1 MKRRLALCLWLALTG
16 PVSAAPGGE
25 AAILGTIPS
34 YPGASRPL
42 PQWESSELAIALTR
56 DKPEAVIAY
65 YIDRLAGS
73 GWQPPEGLEAEAYAS
88 ALAKEP
94 VWLTFTKAGAGRLDI
109 QVTQGRHP
117 DTQELLTLIYYQ
129 SRFKH

>member
-1 MKRRLALCLWLALTG
+1 MRALVALGVWLALLSPAIATA
-16 PVSAAPGGE
+16 SGE

-34 YPGASRPL
+34 YPGATRPL

-65 YIDRLAGS
+65 YIDRLARS

-88 ALAKEP
+88 ALAKDP